1 MQLVL
6 FEGENVLGEAVEEV
20 VGEDDEGVFEG
31 GVGLVGKV
39 EVEGLVLLGV
49 EVGDV
54 EDALLEV
61 GLQEGVGAPVVQIA
75 G

>member
-1 MQLVL
+1 MS
-6 FEGENVLGEAVEEV
+6 EGESVLGEAVEEV
-20 VGEDDEGVFEG
+20 VGDVDEGFFEG

-54 EDALLEV
+54 EL
-61 GLQEGVGAPVVQIA
+61 I
-75 G
+75 